1 MSGMGGKERGRGN
14 GFDLERRGD
23 DEANGR
29 NTEER
34 RGGMVE
40 DITAAYTHTD
50 RPRFP
55 QCLGISSHFPI
66 FEGDKQR
73 NKSVAQTLRE
83 SGSVCVCMLP

>member
-14 GFDLERRGD
+14 GFDLERRGY

-40 DITAAYTHTD
+40 DITAAYTHRQT
-50 RPRFP
+50 PIPSMFGHFESFP
-55 QCLGISSHFPI
+55 NIRG
-66 FEGDKQR
+66 EKT
-73 NKSVAQTLRE
+73 KE
-83 SGSVCVCMLP
+83 